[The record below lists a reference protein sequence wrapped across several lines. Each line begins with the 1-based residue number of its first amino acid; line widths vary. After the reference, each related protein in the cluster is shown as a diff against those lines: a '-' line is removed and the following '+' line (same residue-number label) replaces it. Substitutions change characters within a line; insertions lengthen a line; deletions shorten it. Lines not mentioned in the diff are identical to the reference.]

1 MRRGI
6 AYRSHRVYIIE
17 TPPKRCFDYS
27 GQVDGE
33 AQHFY
38 CKLGYKDCGCLVL
51 DIPGLAQPMGMF
63 LIKRL

>member
-38 CKLGYKDCGCLVL
+38 CKLGYKDCGYLVL
-51 DIPGLAQPMGMF
+51 DIPGLAQPMGIF